1 MNKHQK
7 VVELATAL
15 HEGTLNEK
23 KLNKETA
30 KYLEETGDYINTEY
44 VKNYAK
50 YTLPELKK
58 LDEALED
65 ENDEFFLPETDPY
78 EFFGLKK

>member
-7 VVELATAL
+7 IVELATAL
-15 HEGTLNEK
+15 YEGALNEK
-23 KLNKETA
+23 ELKKETA
-30 KYLEETGDYINTEY
+30 KYLDETGEYIDSEY

-50 YTLPELKK
+50 YTLPELKN
-58 LDEALED
+58 LEEAFAD